1 MDIRCEILK
10 SLWVPILLISVVGCS
25 SEPQA
30 TVETDEILD
39 EVKTKHLSEKTYWL
53 EQEQRWAGVWA
64 PVVLFIGFG
73 DNFDACN
80 TVEEVFTKEGGNYRC
95 TRADR
100 AKALHEQ
107 QEKN

>member
-1 MDIRCEILK
+1 MRTKFSILK
-10 SLWVPILLISVVGCS
+10 SSLALTLLTSLVGCS
-25 SEPQA
+25 SEPKA

-53 EQEQRWAGVWA
+53 EQGWGGVWA

-80 TVEEVFTKEGGNYRC
+80 TVDRVFTKEGGNYRC
-95 TRADR
+95 TRADQ
-100 AKALHEQ
+100 AVPIYEQ
-107 QEKN
+107 QEKE